1 MVTNKYWYRTETGDA
16 TRLSDA
22 KDDLGVNTDG
32 SKFDIVDTRTKEE
45 TITYGTS
52 TEQNLQDIEANTQ
65 KFEIK
70 LDYDV
75 NLDNISEFGANLKF
89 IFDNIDFGIIQRPI
103 QDVRIGKEIS
113 HVKVTLAN
121 GQVIIDG
128 DPRTDDLQHVKVL
141 PDGNIHV
148 EIDTELMQGATLEVE
163 YEVSV
168 DNTRAEIDYN
178 EKIITFME

>member
-1 MVTNKYWYRTETGDA
+1 M
-16 TRLSDA
+16 
-22 KDDLGVNTDG
+22 
-32 SKFDIVDTRTKEE
+32 
-45 TITYGTS
+45 
-52 TEQNLQDIEANTQ
+52 
-65 KFEIK
+65 
-70 LDYDV
+70 
-75 NLDNISEFGANLKF
+75 KF